1 MHACTDSTIFFQTIR
16 KGWRASLFRFTPI
29 VVIKIR
35 HIYGTI
41 NFDLRYSLILNTCRN
56 LVSGLG
62 SYRYSQNTCRIRRPK
77 VNFLLVLGPYSSR
90 EQSLILD
97 SYILLSNLYRYG
109 KDYLVSGRGNSSLRQ
124 GGARS
129 EERRNLEQAS
139 SAMAL

>member
-1 MHACTDSTIFFQTIR
+1 MGCAVGCE
-16 KGWRASLFRFTPI
+16 LVYYLI
-29 VVIKIR
+29 VPSYLR
-35 HIYGTI
+35 YRTI

-109 KDYLVSGRGNSSLRQ
+109 KDYLVSGRGNSSLKVLRIK
-124 GGARS
+124 GCN
-129 EERRNLEQAS
+129 NLFLS
-139 SAMAL
+139 YHLNRLLALCLLVAD

>member
-1 MHACTDSTIFFQTIR
+1 MGCE
-16 KGWRASLFRFTPI
+16 LVYYLI
-29 VVIKIR
+29 VPSYLR
-35 HIYGTI
+35 YRTI

-109 KDYLVSGRGNSSLRQ
+109 KDYLVSGRGNSSLKVLRIK
-124 GGARS
+124 GCN
-129 EERRNLEQAS
+129 NLFLS
-139 SAMAL
+139 YHLNRLLALCLLVAD